1 VVDELPPH
9 VVMPKPVNDLLT
21 KDNNGNFVSTIFRV
35 AGANPAD
42 YVGQNRLEWRTD
54 IAGRPAGMA
63 GDVFFEIGKSMNVSF
78 RIDFKEVTL
87 KGSGLEL
94 LTYDSSVGS
103 SGIVKLDCIAGSS
116 QIVKFKTNTAG
127 RIVIRRV
134 ASARNFTGITDV
146 YLEQA

>member
-1 VVDELPPH
+1 
-9 VVMPKPVNDLLT
+9 MTN
-21 KDNNGNFVSTIFRV
+21 R
-35 AGANPAD
+35 D
-42 YVGQNRLEWRTD
+42 YVNTKKPSSLKLFWNQHGDSVRFWVIVGLIILTSSVY
-54 IAGRPAGMA
+54 AGKT

-127 RIVIRRV
+127 RIVLRRV

>member
-1 VVDELPPH
+1 
-9 VVMPKPVNDLLT
+9 MSNT
-21 KDNNGNFVSTIFRV
+21 KDNYTADLVEAMKTAYQLKRSTE
-35 AGANPAD
+35 AS
-42 YVGQNRLEWRTD
+42 LLK
-54 IAGRPAGMA
+54 
-63 GDVFFEIGKSMNVSF
+63 KSMNVSF

-134 ASARNFTGITDV
+134 ASARNFTGIADV
-146 YLEQA
+146 YLEKA